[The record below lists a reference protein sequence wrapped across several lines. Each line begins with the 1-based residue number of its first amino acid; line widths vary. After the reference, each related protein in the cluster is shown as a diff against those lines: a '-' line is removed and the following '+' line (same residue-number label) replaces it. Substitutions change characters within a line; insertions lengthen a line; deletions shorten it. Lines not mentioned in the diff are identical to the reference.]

1 MISRRNILCGSLLPL
16 IAPKMAWAQA
26 AVAKPVTDLRPGEW
40 TWFPERAPDG
50 PVVVIVSL
58 SDQLAYVYRNGIRV
72 GVSTVSSGKQG
83 FETPEGVF
91 TVLRKEKL
99 HRSHKY
105 HNAAMPDSQFFFGG
119 AALHAG
125 GLPGY
130 PSSHG
135 CVHLPRPFADALFQI
150 THNGTPVIVTS
161 AKTGIGQMQHAG
173 IVLSNNDLKQIETF
187 VGNVKSKSLP
197 QDSQGKHG
205 AFSLLVSGADR
216 QLYGIQDG
224 EIVLNAPIGVKRSRW
239 PLGAHVYVL
248 QGFNDNRSKFDWI
261 AIGLGSN
268 QTPSADQQKEL
279 AATFQLVIPP
289 EVYSDVASRLH
300 PGSTFMLTDL
310 PAHPATRTGQDFLIM
325 RDTGRG

>member
-1 MISRRNILCGSLLPL
+1 MISRRSLLCGSLFPL
-16 IAPKMAWAQA
+16 IVPKTAWATDSI
-26 AVAKPVTDLRPGEW
+26 AKPVADLKPGEW
-40 TWFPERAPDG
+40 TWFPERSPSG

-58 SDQLAYVYRNGIRV
+58 GDQLAYVYRNGIRI

-135 CVHLPRPFADALFQI
+135 CVHLPQPFAEALFQI
-150 THNGTPVIVTS
+150 THVGTPVIVTR
-161 AKTGIGQMQHAG
+161 ARTGVGQMQHAG
-173 IVLSNNDLKQIETF
+173 IVLSNADLKQIETF

-197 QDSQGKHG
+197 QDTKGKNG
-205 AFSLLVSGADR
+205 IFSVLVSGADR
-216 QLYGIQDG
+216 QLYGLLDG
-224 EIVLNAPIGVKRSRW
+224 EVVLSAPIDVKHPRW

-248 QGFNDNRSKFDWI
+248 DGFNSDRSHFNWI

-268 QTPSADQQKEL
+268 QAPSIDQQKEL
-279 AATFQLVIPP
+279 AATFELVIPP
-289 EVYSDVASRLH
+289 DVYDQVAQRLH

-310 PAHPATRTGQDFLIM
+310 PAHPATRTGEDFLIM